1 MTEIL
6 VNFAHA
12 LQKVIEAS
20 FQNYNQRES
29 SEAKGSKEQ
38 LQRHLEIFLIRRKYI
53 HFCVSWST
61 FFWVLNSL

>member
-38 LQRHLEIFLIRRKYI
+38 LQRHLEIF
-53 HFCVSWST
+53 
-61 FFWVLNSL
+61 